1 VELYIFAKEKLMK
14 KALMLVAL
22 FVAITPIYSSA
33 QEAGTFV
40 GSLGLGVPSAMG
52 DFGNSDFY
60 AAGSGFGFEGEL
72 RYYLI
77 DGFAIGA
84 IGNWMRFGTSIS
96 GPSGR
101 LSYNF
106 SQLGGAARL
115 NLIPISGGAI
125 FVNGGGGIF
134 KPTAHYYIP
143 DRSVDITG
151 KKSGTF
157 VFAGIGLTSPTDQKT
172 IYEFE
177 LRYNMGR
184 DDINRKD
191 IGLPNTTNSNAWD
204 FIYLGVKLS
213 FASKGK
219 SAANGHY

>member
-1 VELYIFAKEKLMK
+1 MK
-14 KALMLVAL
+14 KALLLIALLVA
-22 FVAITPIYSSA
+22 VTPIYSSA

-40 GSLGLGVPSAMG
+40 GSLGFGMPSAIG

-77 DGFAIGA
+77 NGFAIGA
-84 IGNWMRFGTSIS
+84 LGNYMRFGTSIS
-96 GPSGR
+96 SLSGR

-106 SQLGGAARL
+106 SQIGGTARL
-115 NLIPISGGAI
+115 NLIPISSGAI
-125 FVNGGGGIF
+125 FVNGGAGMF
-134 KPTAHYYIP
+134 KPTAHYYVP
-143 DRSVDITG
+143 DASVDITG

-157 VFAGIGLTSPTDQKT
+157 AFAGIGLTSPTDQKT
-172 IYEFE
+172 LYELE
-177 LRYNMGR
+177 IRYNMGR

-191 IGLPNTTNSNAWD
+191 FGLTGNTNSNVWD
-204 FIYLGVKLS
+204 FIYFGVKLS

-219 SAANGHY
+219 SSPNGHL